1 MLSVT
6 LECSLVQNKHKSR
19 LMAKGNRTIV
29 VTDKGLARPDVKL
42 KMLENVYGVHQHGQ
56 DFLRSVNELTRLLNV
71 QLQSS

>member
-1 MLSVT
+1 
-6 LECSLVQNKHKSR
+6 
-19 LMAKGNRTIV
+19 MAKGNRTIV